1 MRNIFLILSLVIL
14 SAMAFGQTKPAKKA
28 KKQDTLT
35 VADKSVRQPIV
46 VRFFSVFKEEE
57 NGDIVALYPFKIK
70 YYTINKGAA
79 FPIDGSIGGVRLD
92 DIKGHDLLVDTVK
105 GAVIYK
111 GMFH

>member
-1 MRNIFLILSLVIL
+1 
-14 SAMAFGQTKPAKKA
+14 
-28 KKQDTLT
+28 
-35 VADKSVRQPIV
+35 
-46 VRFFSVFKEEE
+46 
-57 NGDIVALYPFKIK
+57 VALYPFKIK

-111 GMFH
+111 GVFH